1 MGFYKNFSTTSEVWE
16 PVRRAPMPPASAV
29 VATEPSGKAVRG
41 GGATSSNSSGCWSA
55 LTGDEVDLTNGLEN
69 LSCSGAST
77 VRTGEIIKEIR

>member
-1 MGFYKNFSTTSEVWE
+1 
-16 PVRRAPMPPASAV
+16 MPPANAV
-29 VATEPSGKAVRG
+29 VAAVPSTKAVRGG

-77 VRTGEIIKEIR
+77 VRTAQNFNYSYVNKFRPKCVTIV